1 MMTERKHRLSCAV
14 LAITGA
20 TLIAAAP
27 LTALADGTEKC
38 KKYNVIS
45 KAEQDFVNRV
55 NLTLLAALRAAPE
68 GYTRGWARSN
78 PIHLEPEWKYCIDYG
93 GLKGTL
99 PYKLEA
105 QAHYNS
111 REHKK
116 QFKIRLTANV
126 APFQVKPNRVYQNES
141 YMAVGNPAVIEPGG
155 TRLVNVGVSF
165 SAAGLMRDEAA
176 SPELAAVMKSVVDTA
191 RLESAINGKL
201 ASMDE
206 LNAAVAQNGAS
217 DSHDGTGS
225 SRGKKLVP
233 SSSGVQSTGLNSAA
247 SATTA
252 DGAPAAQPAAETA
265 EKTSDA
271 AKAKEV
277 TSAVKSLRGLFG
289 K

>member
-1 MMTERKHRLSCAV
+1 MTEHKRRLSCVA
-14 LAITGA
+14 LAMIAA
-20 TLIAAAP
+20 TLIASAP

-38 KKYNVIS
+38 KKYTVIS

-68 GYTRGWARSN
+68 GYTRGWALSN

-126 APFQVKPNRVYQNES
+126 APFQVKPNRVYQNVS
-141 YMAVGNPAVIEPGG
+141 YMAIGNPAAIEPGG

-165 SAAGLMRDEAA
+165 DADGLMRDEAA
-176 SPELAAVMKSVVDTA
+176 SPEFAAVMKSVVDTA
-191 RLESAINGKL
+191 RLESAINGKF

-217 DSHDGTGS
+217 DSHDGTGT
-225 SRGKKLVP
+225 SRGKKSAP
-233 SSSGVQSTGLNSAA
+233 SSSDVQSTGVNSAA

-252 DGAPAAQPAAETA
+252 NGTTAIPPAADTA
-265 EKTSDA
+265 EKTGDA

-277 TSAVKSLRGLFG
+277 TSAVKSLRGLLG